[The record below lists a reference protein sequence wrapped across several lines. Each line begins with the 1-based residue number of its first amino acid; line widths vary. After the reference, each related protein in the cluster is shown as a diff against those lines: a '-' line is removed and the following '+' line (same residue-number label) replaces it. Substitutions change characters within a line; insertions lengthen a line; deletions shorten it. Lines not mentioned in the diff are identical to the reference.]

1 MTVRLHLALTNPLIG
16 QGASSRLT
24 DAPTYPSALD
34 LCHSL
39 IDSAGD
45 TTMSNQYPPSNGDQA
60 YWGQGN
66 PLSHGGNPPQGNWNP
81 PTPTPPPSPQRNW
94 FVRHKVLTGLGALL
108 VIGVGTTAV
117 NGGNST
123 STAGTS
129 PSASSAAA
137 TSASGSADSTSGAAA
152 SASNTVPSKK
162 PTKKAEKRAGLNTPV
177 KDGNLQFVVTKVQTG
192 VARVGDQ
199 YLGQK
204 AQGQFVLISVTVTN
218 VGKSAETFTDSDQK
232 IKDAQGR
239 TFSADSSADIYIQDN
254 QVLLQEIN
262 PGNSARGVLA
272 FDMPVGATPVSIT
285 LKDLSL
291 FSGGTTVALK

>member
-1 MTVRLHLALTNPLIG
+1 
-16 QGASSRLT
+16 
-24 DAPTYPSALD
+24 
-34 LCHSL
+34 
-39 IDSAGD
+39 
-45 TTMSNQYPPSNGDQA
+45 MSNQYPPTNGDQGSWA
-60 YWGQGN
+60 QGS
-66 PLSHGGNPPQGNWNP
+66 PLSPGANPSPGEWNP
-81 PTPTPPPSPQRNW
+81 PTPTPPPPPKRNW

-108 VIGVGTTAV
+108 VVGVGTTAV
-117 NGGNST
+117 NGGAST
-123 STAGTS
+123 PTAETS

-137 TSASGSADSTSGAAA
+137 TSTSGSADSTSGGAA
-152 SASNTVPSKK
+152 SVSSSAASMKS
-162 PTKKAEKRAGLNTPV
+162 TKKAEKRAGLNIPV

-192 VARVGDQ
+192 VTRVGDQ

-239 TFSADSSADIYIQDN
+239 TFSADSSADIYIPDN